1 MAIALQQVDFAYPD
15 GTAVLRDFSLIL
27 PAQGTVCLF
36 GPSGC
41 GKTTLLRLLA
51 GLETP
56 QSGRI
61 EETAAERCRPHG
73 KNGAVSPLR
82 VSMVFQEN
90 RLLPWDTALENVAS
104 VLEGTDAS
112 DRAMGWLERVGLA
125 EAAGKRPSELSGGM
139 QRRVAIARAL
149 AYPSDLLILD
159 EPFAGLDEGLWTS
172 IAALIA
178 SGSAVRPTV
187 LVTHVRE
194 EAEAMGAR
202 ILRLDGPPLRIVGGI
217 NGSPR

>member
-1 MAIALQQVDFAYPD
+1 MAIAIQQVCFAYPD
-15 GTAVLRDFSLIL
+15 GTAVLRDFSLTL
-27 PAQGTVCLF
+27 PEQGTICLF

-56 QSGRI
+56 QAGRI
-61 EETAAERCRPHG
+61 AETAADRP
-73 KNGAVSPLR
+73 VPSLR
-82 VSMVFQEN
+82 ASMVFQEN

-104 VLEGTDAS
+104 VLEGPDAFS
-112 DRAMGWLERVGLA
+112 LAMSWLERVGLA
-125 EAAGKRPSELSGGM
+125 DAAGKRPSELSGGM

-149 AYPSDLLILD
+149 AFPSDILILD

-172 IAALIA
+172 IASLIA
-178 SGSAVRPTV
+178 AGSSARPTV

-194 EAEAMGAR
+194 EAEVMNAR
-202 ILRLDGPPLRIVGGI
+202 ILRLDGPPLRIVED
-217 NGSPR
+217 

>member
-27 PAQGTVCLF
+27 PAQGAVCLF

-73 KNGAVSPLR
+73 KNGAVSSLR

-104 VLEGTDAS
+104 VLEGADAS

-194 EAEAMGAR
+194 EAEAMGAH
-202 ILRLDGPPLRIVGGI
+202 ILRLDGPPLRIVGE
-217 NGSPR
+217 